1 LFTDGIIIGLKFMSL
16 TEQLNKHP
24 NDYVDLAL
32 SPWQNN
38 ILAGNNAYQRG
49 AFLEARDKYMAAW
62 TLATHLLDQFC
73 KVRVD
78 NNVLS
83 AIEHCCPAVVVAAH
97 NLSDCYLAMGQATQ
111 ACHKL
116 CDAHELVSNLRLHPD
131 EDIARIAS
139 HHLNKTRQELLHFAS
154 HHPHFPELIVQVNSS
169 INIHIERSVTL
180 H

>member
-1 LFTDGIIIGLKFMSL
+1 MSL
-16 TEQLNKHP
+16 AEQLKKHP

-32 SPWQNN
+32 SPWQSN
-38 ILAGNNAYQRG
+38 ILAGNHAYERG
-49 AFLEARDKYMAAW
+49 AFLEARDKYMSAW

-73 KVRVD
+73 KAQVD
-78 NNVLS
+78 HNVLR
-83 AIEHCCPAVVVAAH
+83 AVEHCCPAVVVAAH
-97 NLSDCYLAMGQATQ
+97 NLADCYLAMGKPTQ

-116 CDAHELVSNLRLHPD
+116 CDAHELVSKLRQHPD
-131 EDIARIAS
+131 EGIARIACY
-139 HHLNKTRQELLHFAS
+139 HLSKTRQELLQFAS